1 MAAQY
6 DLKPGLSPK
15 GKDEEQVLYPKLVA
29 YGTKTLKDILND
41 ATLHSGLNAST
52 VLGVVTF
59 LEDTLAEYLANG
71 YNVKLGN
78 IGTFSASLK
87 SRKVTS
93 KEEIRAK
100 SIHFDNVKF
109 KATKELKKSIGQ
121 QMKLERVEAYR
132 AFKTSSNE
140 FSSEERFQLLT
151 DHLDKNGYIT
161 RSEYSEL
168 TGLLKTKA
176 AGELRQWYQEG
187 KINKDGRA
195 PHIVYKKKNFRREVQ
210 YNHLIIKP
218 SELTENKDRK

>member
-15 GKDEEQVLYPKLVA
+15 GKDEEQVLYPKLVP

-87 SRKVTS
+87 SRKVTT

-100 SIHFDNVKF
+100 SIHFDNVRF
-109 KATKELKKSIGQ
+109 KAAKELKKDIAR
-121 QMKLERVEAYR
+121 QMKLERVDAYR
-132 AFKTSSNE
+132 AFKTSSDE
-140 FSSEERFQLLT
+140 YTPEERFQLLCN
-151 DHLDKNGYIT
+151 HLDNHDYIT
-161 RSEYSEL
+161 RKDYSEL

-176 AGELRQWYQEG
+176 SIELRKWYLEG
-187 KINKDGRA
+187 KIDKDGRA
-195 PHIVYKKKNFRREVQ
+195 PHIVYKKKEVQ
-210 YNHLIIKP
+210 
-218 SELTENKDRK
+218 TGTAV

>member
-15 GKDEEQVLYPKLVA
+15 GKEEEQVLYPKLVA

-87 SRKVTS
+87 SRKVTT

-100 SIHFDNVKF
+100 SIHFDNVRF
-109 KATKELKKSIGQ
+109 KAAKELKKDIAR
-121 QMKLERVEAYR
+121 QMKLERVDAYR
-132 AFKTSSNE
+132 AFKTSSDE
-140 FSSEERFQLLT
+140 YTPEERFQLLCN
-151 DHLDKNGYIT
+151 HLDKHGYIT
-161 RSEYSEL
+161 RKDYSEL

-176 AGELRQWYQEG
+176 SIELRKWYLEG
-187 KINKDGRA
+187 KIDKDGRA
-195 PHIVYKKKNFRREVQ
+195 PHIVYKKKEVQ
-210 YNHLIIKP
+210 
-218 SELTENKDRK
+218 TGTAV